1 MTPELHDKIQKAVI
15 GDSIYVKNSLG
26 VFQKLYKI
34 TEVSNS
40 QIKTSTLIF
49 SKTSGTSVSD
59 FKNLYIIDDVYFNI
73 YIGTVRFFKSMK
85 FKVLHSEYKSTY
97 LQALGKSFS
106 VYIRVYRKSN
116 NFNNSIQIVIECNDI
131 TIFSGDIFNIQD
143 LKVIYKCVLSKL
155 FKE

>member
-1 MTPELHDKIQKAVI
+1 MFKTK
-15 GDSIYVKNSLG
+15 SL
-26 VFQKLYKI
+26 FFL
-34 TEVSNS
+34 
-40 QIKTSTLIF
+40 
-49 SKTSGTSVSD
+49 SD